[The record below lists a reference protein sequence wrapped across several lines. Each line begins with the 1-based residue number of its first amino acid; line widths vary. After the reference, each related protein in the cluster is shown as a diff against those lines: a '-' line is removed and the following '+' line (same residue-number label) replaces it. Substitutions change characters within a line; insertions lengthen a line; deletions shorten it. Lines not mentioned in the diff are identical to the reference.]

1 MLLYVFRVL
10 VFAILTIGFFNNPVT
25 ANDVFKAQKLLTKLG
40 YTPGPTDGRYGAN
53 TKHALENFY
62 AAQNKKFDGKLS
74 ANEIASLQKALKNPD
89 FSFEALKMMDDHVK
103 QSALLK
109 VPMPSNNLVIKD
121 YRRFRH
127 YRMTNYE
134 DDLSFTSNIKKW
146 LWKEIKTSG
155 NILSKEYCYETLAKF
170 LAPTTPDE
178 INVGRTDQDF
188 TDCTKSLHVFSLINF
203 DASFELYEKLFL
215 EMATSKKDYW
225 TYRRSNTKD
234 MNPTFYHLGGV
245 ISTFYMYYAVNY
257 EAFNYTKKE
266 RSLIENYF
274 KKKAFAERFNLDG
287 DRRTSLCPI
296 KNPMKFNRRI
306 HILNNCESVR
316 LRFAAGELA
325 LAIVT
330 QDRAL
335 WQKGLW
341 DLDFSLSMIND
352 EGFFV
357 PLSAKGCKSLGYT
370 YATSKLFSLNVE
382 MLKLAGFNLLDYNSR
397 HGKTIS
403 QAYEM
408 LFKQYEDI
416 TISNHI
422 AKKSFGA
429 VSCGMKPYETHN
441 EFLAWEAGFGDPK
454 LSVGVFRYKKAYD
467 PNNNMDPD
475 LADYTSWSIRFVSE
489 KHPEWVKENLL
500 QDIKTDFDSNQYFT
514 VNPFEIYNANVM
526 SEPKSI
532 WKEKRKKILLEAKI
546 KKERKERKY
555 KKTQHVQHE
564 RYSKHIATPFRDLNV
579 YEGFTLINDF
589 STFIEMHERKLKGK
603 LPNTLGPLSYLLD
616 QDLSLEECANI
627 FDKKSLKNAIG
638 SPGADSPQI
647 HDFALNCGN
656 IISQV
661 FLNDPNKGVN
671 IYRKI
676 LEGWLMHGI
685 IQNPNLYIKNI
696 PGNNS
701 QAWAYAIS
709 SFVPNIFAH
718 YSIYHK
724 LYDFDPTTH
733 QNITNMGEAF
743 FAQWDY
749 YPAIVKENEWRT
761 KICDL
766 TSQFKIVR
774 STNDH
779 CGSYTFRM
787 ATGGIYFGL
796 EFNSQIA
803 FDTGVRNLEVMMAT
817 FNKDAVYVPQAVRGI
832 CALGYMGQFPSHFE
846 LIHYAFQK
854 AYGIDFINTKNINGV
869 TPADAYLKLW
879 EIAHDPL
886 ETVVKYWNGHD
897 QMSCSENGKN
907 QAEMVQQLK
916 RNPSSY
922 RDFWNG
928 FNDKKFIFTS
938 PFLSKHKLPKEWRST
953 LILETMIGQDVEH
966 AMQSHDTMGINPY
979 LLQLALGKFED
990 ELSEYFEEIKEEE
1003 RKREKAERLR
1013 KREMLFAY
1021 DGTYK
1026 VQLGLYRNTIDGQIY
1041 QDLGSILFT
1050 LNRGQP
1056 KLNESSILYQKLGLS
1071 DTNFS
1076 LNYDGS
1082 MIVSGGFPGDIVS
1095 ERRCFYIAGNL
1106 KLNKKFNPKSSQN
1119 CGANDQSLAMKF
1131 EKISDDVNFDFVD
1144 EKELKKLDGEYDVQ
1158 WFITNINTNERSLH
1172 AKDTLT
1178 LSNGI
1183 GVFEGNEPNKQ
1194 PSSKLRREL
1203 SIQYNANGEIIILGR
1218 IDLFEKVDVKQW
1230 YASGKI
1236 SPMKK
1241 SKLKTIWGFGDII
1254 ELEIEKSKISE
1265 IPKVKEM
1272 KAEELIYGDDFI
1284 FNKKN
1289 NSFQL
1294 KRLDEIIKINKNDF
1308 SLNFDSNDEKF
1319 FDGDISYTT
1328 NANNFGTTW
1337 IGLKVKKT
1345 DEVSH
1350 NIKIAFQIEEGSF
1363 PNFSQAFSISKNEC
1377 GVFKDMVDD
1386 SFIIPL
1392 KTDDL
1397 FELELFDCHVKVL
1410 QENLNDDDFGI
1421 LKNRIN
1427 TAISLVDT
1435 IEITNKYF

>member
-1 MLLYVFRVL
+1 MLWYVFRVL
-10 VFAILTIGFFNNPVT
+10 VFVLLTIGFFNNPVT

-203 DASFELYEKLFL
+203 DSSFELYEKLFL

-532 WKEKRKKILLEAKI
+532 W
-546 KKERKERKY
+546 
-555 KKTQHVQHE
+555 
-564 RYSKHIATPFRDLNV
+564 
-579 YEGFTLINDF
+579 
-589 STFIEMHERKLKGK
+589 
-603 LPNTLGPLSYLLD
+603 
-616 QDLSLEECANI
+616 
-627 FDKKSLKNAIG
+627 
-638 SPGADSPQI
+638 
-647 HDFALNCGN
+647 
-656 IISQV
+656 
-661 FLNDPNKGVN
+661 
-671 IYRKI
+671 
-676 LEGWLMHGI
+676 
-685 IQNPNLYIKNI
+685 
-696 PGNNS
+696 
-701 QAWAYAIS
+701 
-709 SFVPNIFAH
+709 
-718 YSIYHK
+718 
-724 LYDFDPTTH
+724 
-733 QNITNMGEAF
+733 
-743 FAQWDY
+743 
-749 YPAIVKENEWRT
+749 
-761 KICDL
+761 
-766 TSQFKIVR
+766 
-774 STNDH
+774 
-779 CGSYTFRM
+779 
-787 ATGGIYFGL
+787 
-796 EFNSQIA
+796 
-803 FDTGVRNLEVMMAT
+803 
-817 FNKDAVYVPQAVRGI
+817 
-832 CALGYMGQFPSHFE
+832 
-846 LIHYAFQK
+846 
-854 AYGIDFINTKNINGV
+854 IDRV
-869 TPADAYLKLW
+869 
-879 EIAHDPL
+879 
-886 ETVVKYWNGHD
+886 
-897 QMSCSENGKN
+897 
-907 QAEMVQQLK
+907 
-916 RNPSSY
+916 
-922 RDFWNG
+922 
-928 FNDKKFIFTS
+928 
-938 PFLSKHKLPKEWRST
+938 
-953 LILETMIGQDVEH
+953 
-966 AMQSHDTMGINPY
+966 
-979 LLQLALGKFED
+979 
-990 ELSEYFEEIKEEE
+990 
-1003 RKREKAERLR
+1003 
-1013 KREMLFAY
+1013 
-1021 DGTYK
+1021 
-1026 VQLGLYRNTIDGQIY
+1026 
-1041 QDLGSILFT
+1041 
-1050 LNRGQP
+1050 
-1056 KLNESSILYQKLGLS
+1056 
-1071 DTNFS
+1071 
-1076 LNYDGS
+1076 
-1082 MIVSGGFPGDIVS
+1082 
-1095 ERRCFYIAGNL
+1095 
-1106 KLNKKFNPKSSQN
+1106 
-1119 CGANDQSLAMKF
+1119 
-1131 EKISDDVNFDFVD
+1131 KIS
-1144 EKELKKLDGEYDVQ
+1144 KELKKAALE
-1158 WFITNINTNERSLH
+1158 
-1172 AKDTLT
+1172 AK
-1178 LSNGI
+1178 
-1183 GVFEGNEPNKQ
+1183 K
-1194 PSSKLRREL
+1194 
-1203 SIQYNANGEIIILGR
+1203 EI
-1218 IDLFEKVDVKQW
+1218 
-1230 YASGKI
+1230 
-1236 SPMKK
+1236 
-1241 SKLKTIWGFGDII
+1241 
-1254 ELEIEKSKISE
+1254 
-1265 IPKVKEM
+1265 
-1272 KAEELIYGDDFI
+1272 
-1284 FNKKN
+1284 
-1289 NSFQL
+1289 
-1294 KRLDEIIKINKNDF
+1294 
-1308 SLNFDSNDEKF
+1308 
-1319 FDGDISYTT
+1319 
-1328 NANNFGTTW
+1328 
-1337 IGLKVKKT
+1337 
-1345 DEVSH
+1345 
-1350 NIKIAFQIEEGSF
+1350 
-1363 PNFSQAFSISKNEC
+1363 
-1377 GVFKDMVDD
+1377 
-1386 SFIIPL
+1386 
-1392 KTDDL
+1392 
-1397 FELELFDCHVKVL
+1397 
-1410 QENLNDDDFGI
+1410 I
-1421 LKNRIN
+1421 LKNKSRMKKNAERIRLAKIQAEKEIILEN
-1427 TAISLVDT
+1427 KLRSEENEKRLKILKQKEVEKNLEAALLNKQMNEIVDVSFEDVFIDVYKREGSYQQIRLDFSKLDLGGKIYDSFWLNLMIDYASKSSNQNLLDLLRVQISADEMVPDNILAELKKCKS
-1435 IEITNKYF
+1435 IQWKITNEGIRLHYLIGNEAELNPCILKNMYPSKRNFLGSIANALPNIFETGLAKKPEQLDAIMVLLNDARQRER